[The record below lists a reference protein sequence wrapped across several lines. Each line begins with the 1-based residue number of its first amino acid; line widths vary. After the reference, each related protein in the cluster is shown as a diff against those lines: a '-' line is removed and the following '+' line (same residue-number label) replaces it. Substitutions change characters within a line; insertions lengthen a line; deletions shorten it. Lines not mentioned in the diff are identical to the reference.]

1 MLGTAEKSNKIS
13 AVPGLLRLLDI
24 KGRLVTGN
32 PMFKYDSLL
41 TRVEQADPIYKKIG
55 IALKAGQYNEANLTI
70 ENRIT
75 DGVAMGV
82 LTQEEGDFMIAFEKD
97 VLEMVNVDHFP
108 LESLGPVSVKHESV
122 KAEKKPAKKKA
133 KKPEKTA

>member
-1 MLGTAEKSNKIS
+1 
-13 AVPGLLRLLDI
+13 
-24 KGRLVTGN
+24 
-32 PMFKYDSLL
+32 
-41 TRVEQADPIYKKIG
+41 
-55 IALKAGQYNEANLTI
+55 LKAGQYNEANLTI

-122 KAEKKPAKKKA
+122 KHEAAAEKKPAKKKA